1 MHVRRDRDSYLVLTV
16 SAFHLNDAPE
26 LHRRASRL
34 AIAATTPLARTH
46 FPRRKARVQ
55 ARPQHAVER
64 QKIGGLRGCHIL
76 VLHEASTDSMLM
88 VVQHTGIAMQQ
99 PSPRPQR
106 RRSSTHALQMG
117 IAHKIRIPEEPVE
130 RAIRRVTTPKSL
142 TRKLQSLV
150 GNACMIEHV
159 SPRYRAGLDRKRSVI

>member
-26 LHRRASRL
+26 LHCRASRL
-34 AIAATTPLARTH
+34 AIAATTPVACTH

-88 VVQHTGIAMQQ
+88 VVQHTVMC
-99 PSPRPQR
+99 
-106 RRSSTHALQMG
+106 HAVL
-117 IAHKIRIPEEPVE
+117 AKPE
-130 RAIRRVTTPKSL
+130 AATTPIVNPCAANG
-142 TRKLQSLV
+142 Q
-150 GNACMIEHV
+150 
-159 SPRYRAGLDRKRSVI
+159 